1 MRLFIYATSTDSI
14 NFLAAISGATIK
26 CLVAFGRR
34 TSNIINV
41 YRTVALKHTT
51 VIIRSIGLDEIGLC
65 TSTRW
70 SPGTWQLL
78 LMFHLDRVNRLPKQT
93 PIRVYG
99 CAARAQRCGGGGVK
113 IFRWGVSPSK
123 SLNTA
128 TTSTT
133 YTFGHSNRQAS
144 PSGVLPPSYEY
155 YIHRTAQHLHIY
167 TCNPRPERSRG
178 PPF

>member
-93 PIRVYG
+93 QRRIYG
-99 CAARAQRCGGGGVK
+99 CAAPVQRRGGGGVK
-113 IFRWGVSPSK
+113 NFRWGVSPSK

-128 TTSTT
+128 TTSPI
-133 YTFGHSNRQAS
+133 YTFSHLNRQAS
-144 PSGVLPPSYEY
+144 SSSILPPSYEY
-155 YIHRTAQHLHIY
+155 YIHHTAPIY
-167 TCNPRPERSRG
+167 ICI
-178 PPF
+178 